1 MSETSWLLRFQI
13 IEALAKLGSVDGLV
27 SVLEREMENLMNR
40 NPSFSS
46 HKDPMVEVEYERL
59 FEIGV
64 RSLERTNNITALVEI
79 VEGNAWIE
87 EEEESDSDT
96 SSSADEE
103 IDNDL
108 IDGEDE
114 SDLEAEEDLSLYV
127 DEVAQMAC
135 IALEEAAI
143 PRMAQFDPSLLQR
156 LAVIPD
162 LTLIDMDQMALD
174 TGEEEP
180 PTSVVVDLTNLRNSA
195 SSELRKRGVLPS

>member
-1 MSETSWLLRFQI
+1 
-13 IEALAKLGSVDGLV
+13 
-27 SVLEREMENLMNR
+27 
-40 NPSFSS
+40 
-46 HKDPMVEVEYERL
+46 MVEVEYERL

-64 RSLERTNNITALVEI
+64 RSLERTNNIIALVEI
-79 VEGNAWIE
+79 VEGNAWIQDE
-87 EEEESDSDT
+87 EEPDSDT

-108 IDGEDE
+108 IDADDE
-114 SDLEAEEDLSLYV
+114 YDPEAEEDLSLYV

-135 IALEEAAI
+135 IALEEAAV

-195 SSELRKRGVLPS
+195 SSELRKRGVSPS